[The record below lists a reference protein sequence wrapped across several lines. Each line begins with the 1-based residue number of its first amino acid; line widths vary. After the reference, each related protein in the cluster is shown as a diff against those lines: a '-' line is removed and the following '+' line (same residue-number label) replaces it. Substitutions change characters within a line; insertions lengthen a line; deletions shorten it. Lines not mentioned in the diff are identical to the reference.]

1 MITINI
7 AQDFTDTPG
16 PRYQKDGQFSGEE
29 FRNKIL
35 EPKFLEAKSNKQKL
49 IIDLDGGYGYPSS
62 FLEEAFGGLARLYEI
77 KEVLSVLEF
86 ISTEEPLLEN
96 RIKLYIE
103 KARDEK

>member
-35 EPKFLEAKSNKQKL
+35 EPKFLEAKSSKQKL

-77 KEVLSVLEF
+77 KEVFSVLEF
-86 ISTEEPLLEN
+86 ISTEEPLLEK

>member
-35 EPKFLEAKSNKQKL
+35 EPKFLEAKSSKQKL

-86 ISTEEPLLEN
+86 ISTEEPLLEK